1 MKAPIARVFFIAAI
15 AAGIV
20 AMPLAPANATG
31 TVVVQQRDGTT
42 KTYRD
47 VRIAIEDQAMAITS
61 ADKKGTLVLGKA
73 ACTEI
78 GELVKCL
85 PYDATLLQN
94 GLKVHIPLKVGGT
107 VWINRGT
114 TRQQLPRS
122 SEELPPRGVLVA
134 VTTVRG
140 TLVSLTGVVDEVQK

>member
-1 MKAPIARVFFIAAI
+1 MNALIARVFFSAAI

-20 AMPLAPANATG
+20 AAPLAPANATG
-31 TVVVQQRDGTT
+31 TVIVQQRDGTT

-73 ACTEI
+73 ACTEV

-85 PYDATLLQN
+85 PYDATLLQ
-94 GLKVHIPLKVGGT
+94 GGMKFHIPLKVGGT
-107 VWINRGT
+107 VWINRSAT
-114 TRQQLPRS
+114 NQQLPQS
-122 SEELPPRGVLVA
+122 SEHLPPHGVLVA
-134 VTTVRG
+134 VTTIKG

>member
-1 MKAPIARVFFIAAI
+1 MNALIARVFFIAAVV
-15 AAGIV
+15 AGIV
-20 AMPLAPANATG
+20 AAPPAPAAATG
-31 TVVVQQRDGTT
+31 TVIVEQRNGTT

-47 VRIAIEDQAMAITS
+47 VRIAIEDAAMAITS

-94 GLKVHIPLKVGGT
+94 GMKFHIPLKVGGT

-114 TRQQLPRS
+114 TNQRLPQS
-122 SEELPPRGVLVA
+122 SEELRPHGVLVA
-134 VTTVRG
+134 VTTIRG